1 MSTTQLLRY
10 PLTREKILASC
21 HGLTSA
27 GNISPSAGAPTLGDT
42 TDTFGTAS
50 CLVSAV
56 ACWCCDSR
64 GNTPASTA
72 RDNKTTPTI
81 ISRRA
86 PRVPKNGGFPVD
98 GSLCPINQLLLRA
111 VMFIRYFPC

>member
-42 TDTFGTAS
+42 TDTFGTSS

-56 ACWCCDSR
+56 ACRRCDNR
-64 GNTPASTA
+64 GNTPATSA
-72 RDNKTTPTI
+72 RMSSVTPTM
-81 ISRRA
+81 SSN
-86 PRVPKNGGFPVD
+86 PRLPKDGLWDPSLNPVKKM
-98 GSLCPINQLLLRA
+98 SLIVDP
-111 VMFIRYFPC
+111 FIRYLPRQVA

>member
-1 MSTTQLLRY
+1 MSTSQLLRY

-27 GNISPSAGAPTLGDT
+27 GNISPSGGAPTLGEI
-42 TDTFGTAS
+42 TDTLGSAS

-56 ACWCCDSR
+56 ACRRSDNR
-64 GNTPASTA
+64 GTTPATTA
-72 RDNKTTPTI
+72 RHNKLAPTI

-98 GSLCPINQLLLRA
+98 GSLCPINQ
-111 VMFIRYFPC
+111 

>member
-27 GNISPSAGAPTLGDT
+27 GNISPSAGVPTLGDT

-50 CLVSAV
+50 CFVSIV
-56 ACWCCDSR
+56 ACRRCDNR

-72 RDNKTTPTI
+72 RDNKTRPTT

-86 PRVPKNGGFPVD
+86 PRVPRNGGLPLD
-98 GSLCPINQLLLRA
+98 GSLCPINQLLLSA
-111 VMFIRYFPC
+111 LMF